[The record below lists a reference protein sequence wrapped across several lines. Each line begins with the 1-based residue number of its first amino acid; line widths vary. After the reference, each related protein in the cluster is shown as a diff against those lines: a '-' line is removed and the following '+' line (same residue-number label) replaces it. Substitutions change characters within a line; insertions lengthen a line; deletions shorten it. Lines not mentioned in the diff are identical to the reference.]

1 MPSVTTVLSNLIN
14 PEVMSDMIS
23 GKISEKIIVT
33 PFARIDDT
41 LVSQPGDT
49 ITVPQYAYIGDAVD
63 VAEGVAV
70 ESVVL
75 TASTTTATVKKAMQ
89 AVTLTDESVLSG
101 YGNPVGEANNQL
113 AKAIAAKTDADAMS
127 ALLNAQLLY
136 DGSGAIISYESV
148 VSAIDVFGE
157 ELNTMKVMFVHPSQV
172 TQLRKDDSFLSADK
186 YTSGVTVYGEI
197 GMIANTIIVPSKR
210 VVGFDRWY
218 LPCEAGDDDALLI
231 VASGELPTTP
241 TPFVYPDDVTPSL
254 PNAVVG
260 EYVQLQQTSV
270 YYNPI
275 VKLETE
281 MDTEDETPALTIY
294 MKRDTNVEVDRDS
307 KTRSTEISVDKH
319 YTVALSNASKVVL
332 AKIRQTA

>member
-127 ALLNAQLLY
+127 ALLNAQLHY
-136 DGSGAIISYESV
+136 DGSGAIMSYESV

-218 LPCEAGDDDALLI
+218 LPCEAGDDGAELI
-231 VASGELPTTP
+231 VDPLGALPTTP
-241 TPFVYPDDVTPSL
+241 FVLLTEVTPSL

-260 EYVQLQQTSV
+260 EYVQFQSTPV

-294 MKRDTNVEVDRDS
+294 MKRDTNVEVDRDP